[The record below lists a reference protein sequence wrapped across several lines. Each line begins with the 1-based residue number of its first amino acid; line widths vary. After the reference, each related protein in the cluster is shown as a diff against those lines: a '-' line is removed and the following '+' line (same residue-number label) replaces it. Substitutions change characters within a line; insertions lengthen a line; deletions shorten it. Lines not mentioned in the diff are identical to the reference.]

1 MYNMCNII
9 FIKLLNIYN
18 KEIYHIIVGHG
29 VLKASIVLVLGNK

>member
-18 KEIYHIIVGHG
+18 KEIYHIIY
-29 VLKASIVLVLGNK
+29 IVNILIIVHTYK